1 MNILITGGLGFIGI
15 NTTLRYANKGDNI
28 VLFDNLNKVGSLDN
42 LRLLKNYPNVKFI
55 KGDLRIYNDVKSVFK
70 DNMFDLIFHL
80 GGQTAVT
87 TSLENPKMD
96 FESNTIGTF
105 NILECMR
112 EYVPK
117 SKLIFTSTNK
127 VYGNLNSRNL
137 TESNKRYV
145 FKDNINGIDETEN
158 LDFYSPYGCSKGAAD
173 QYVRDY
179 HRIYGLDT
187 VVLRQSC
194 IYGKYQNGTED
205 QGWVAWFIK
214 RFIEGGNITIFGD
227 GKQVRDILYIDDLI
241 DLYELIVDKTKGGEI
256 YNVGG
261 GIGNTTSILE
271 ILDLLNEK
279 LPKNKVVISY
289 GDERDG
295 DQKIFISSN
304 KLIKELNWY
313 PKVSIDSGVD
323 KLITYLKEK
332 YEDIDVF
339 PIRKG

>member
-15 NTTLRYANKGDNI
+15 NTTLRYVNKADNI
-28 VLFDNLNKVGSLDN
+28 ILFDNLNKVGSLDN
-42 LRLLKNYPNVKFI
+42 LKLVRDYPNVKFI
-55 KGDLRIYNDVKSVFK
+55 KGDLRNYNDVQSVFK

-96 FESNTIGTF
+96 FESNASGTF

-112 EYVPK
+112 EYTPEA
-117 SKLIFTSTNK
+117 KLIFTSTNK
-127 VYGNLNSRNL
+127 VYGNLNGRDL
-137 TESNKRYV
+137 TESSKRYV
-145 FKDNINGIDETEN
+145 FTDNISGIDETEN

-256 YNVGG
+256 YNIGG
-261 GIGNTTSILE
+261 GMGNTTSILE
-271 ILDLLNEK
+271 IMETLNEK
-279 LPKNKVVISY
+279 IPKNNVVINYS
-289 GDERDG
+289 DERDG

-304 KLIKELNWY
+304 KLIKELGWY
-313 PKVSIDSGVD
+313 PKVSIDSGID

-332 YEDIDVF
+332 YEDIDVLSV
-339 PIRKG
+339 RKG

>member
-15 NTTLRYANKGDNI
+15 NTTLRYVNKADNI
-28 VLFDNLNKVGSLDN
+28 ILFDNLNKIGSLEN
-42 LRLLKNYPNVKFI
+42 LKLVRDYPNVKFI
-55 KGDLRIYNDVKSVFK
+55 KGDLRNYNDVQNVFK
-70 DNMFDLIFHL
+70 GSMFDVIFHL

-96 FESNTIGTF
+96 FESNATGTF

-112 EYVPK
+112 EYTPEA
-117 SKLIFTSTNK
+117 KLIFTSTNK
-127 VYGNLNSRNL
+127 VYGNLNGRNL
-137 TESNKRYV
+137 TESSKRYV
-145 FKDNINGIDETEN
+145 FTDNISGIDETEN

-214 RFIEGGNITIFGD
+214 RFIEGGKITIFGD

-256 YNVGG
+256 YNIGG
-261 GIGNTTSILE
+261 GMGNTTSILE
-271 ILDLLNEK
+271 IMETLNEK
-279 LPKNKVVISY
+279 IPKNNVVISY
-289 GDERDG
+289 SDERDG

-304 KLIKELNWY
+304 KLIKDLGWY
-313 PKVSIDSGVD
+313 PKISIDSGVD

-332 YEDIDVF
+332 YEDIDVLSV
-339 PIRKG
+339 RKG